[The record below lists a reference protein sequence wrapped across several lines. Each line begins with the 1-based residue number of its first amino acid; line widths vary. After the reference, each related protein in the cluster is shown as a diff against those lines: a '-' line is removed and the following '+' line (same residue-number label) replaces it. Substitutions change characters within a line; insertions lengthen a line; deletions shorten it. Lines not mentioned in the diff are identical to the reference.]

1 MSIKCACIDDTFRP
15 NEIPLSRWVV
25 KGQQYHINHVFYH
38 VHQGIQGVELVEHD
52 ISDCF
57 PYTSYRL
64 TRFGFDKENLVKLL
78 EMIKDCSELNDIEVK
93 DLIKDLV
100 EM

>member
-1 MSIKCACIDDTFRP
+1 MSIKCTCIDDTFRP
-15 NEIPLSRWVV
+15 NEIPITKWVM

-38 VHQGIQGVELVEHD
+38 PQQGVQGVELVEFD

-57 PYTSYRL
+57 PYVSYRL
-64 TRFGFDKENLVKLL
+64 TRFGFDKENLAKLR
-78 EMIKDCSELNDIEVK
+78 EMIKNCSELNDIEVK

-100 EM
+100 EV